1 MEWPGNQFLKERTA
15 MIDDRVTKLQ
25 TDVEMLKAHRSHCDE
40 LHEQHKEHKKRSDD
54 AMNNLTESN
63 MMLAKSI
70 TDMNVTLTK
79 VVGIIESDKPDML
92 VLKNARIAW
101 SVNKWVFAGVVTF
114 AVGCLAIITFYEKIF
129 I

>member
-1 MEWPGNQFLKERTA
+1 MGRPQNLTLKERTA
-15 MIDDRVTKLQ
+15 MIDDKLNFLQ
-25 TDVEMLKAHRSHCDE
+25 IDVEMLKKHRTDCDV

-79 VVGIIESDKPDML
+79 FTSIVENDQPTISIVRNVGI
-92 VLKNARIAW
+92 AW
-101 SVNKWVFAGVVTF
+101 DVNKKLFLAAVAIATGVLSIVAAYKYF
-114 AVGCLAIITFYEKIF
+114 L
-129 I
+129 